1 MTYQAPR
8 RSNAAPWLIGG
19 LVVLLAIAAVLLFVL
34 LNQRPGAPLASQPGS
49 ANPSPSPT
57 LNADLLGRRLTVLV
71 IGIDVN
77 AKRAAAGA
85 GVNTDSLML
94 ASINEDQSELT
105 MVSVPRDMT
114 NIPMPDGSTWQRKV
128 NAIEAEKG
136 VDTLVD
142 AMSRFFDVPIDYYVQ
157 VDMDDL
163 VKLVDAVDGVEVN
176 PKQALNDP
184 TVHLDIAAGRQTLDG
199 PTALAYARTRHID
212 EDYGRARRQ
221 QEVVLDLVSRL
232 VDPKTDVDVA
242 SLLDGLS
249 SLKTDLPLDELPTLI
264 EIGRRAQSADVSRQV
279 LGPPRFVSF
288 EGDRGDGRGYLVE
301 PNIEAIRAYVQ
312 KHIGSGA
319 G

>member
-8 RSNAAPWLIGG
+8 RSNTTPWLIGG
-19 LVVLLAIAAVLLFVL
+19 LVVLLAIVAVLLFVF
-34 LNQRPGAPLASQPGS
+34 LNQRQGAPLASQPSS
-49 ANPSPSPT
+49 ASPSESQS
-57 LNADLLGRRLTVLV
+57 LNADLLQKRLTVLV
-71 IGIDVN
+71 VGIDVN

-94 ASINEDQSELT
+94 ASINADQSELT

-128 NAIEAEKG
+128 NAIEAEQG

-142 AMSRFFDVPIDYYVQ
+142 AMSKFFDVPIDYYVQ

-163 VKLVDAVDGVEVN
+163 VALVDAVGGVNVN

-184 TVHLDIAAGRQTLDG
+184 SVHLDVPAGRQTLDG
-199 PTALAYARTRHID
+199 KTALSYARSRHVD

-221 QEVVLDLVSRL
+221 QEVLLDLVSKL

-242 SLLDGLS
+242 SLLQGLN
-249 SLKTDLPLDELPTLI
+249 SLKTDLPLDDLPTLI

-279 LGPPRFVSF
+279 MGPPRFVSF

-301 PNIEAIRAYVQ
+301 PNLQAIRDYVQ

-319 G
+319 S

>member
-34 LNQRPGAPLASQPGS
+34 LNRGPGAPLASQPTS
-49 ANPSPSPT
+49 ASPSPSPT

-94 ASINEDQSELT
+94 ASINEDQTELT

-114 NIPMPDGSTWQRKV
+114 NIPMPDGSTWERKV
-128 NAIEAEKG
+128 NAIEAEQG

-163 VKLVDAVDGVEVN
+163 VKLVDAVGGVEVN

-184 TVHLDIAAGRQTLDG
+184 TVHLDIPAGRQTLDG
-199 PTALAYARTRHID
+199 KTALAYSRTRHID

-221 QEVVLDLVSRL
+221 QEVLLELVSRL
-232 VDPKTDVDVA
+232 VDPKTDVDVT

-249 SLKTDLPLDELPTLI
+249 SLKTDLPLDDLPTLI

-279 LGPPRFVSF
+279 MGPPRFVSF

-301 PNIEAIRAYVQ
+301 PNIEAIREYVQ
-312 KHIGSGA
+312 KHIGSSA
-319 G
+319 E